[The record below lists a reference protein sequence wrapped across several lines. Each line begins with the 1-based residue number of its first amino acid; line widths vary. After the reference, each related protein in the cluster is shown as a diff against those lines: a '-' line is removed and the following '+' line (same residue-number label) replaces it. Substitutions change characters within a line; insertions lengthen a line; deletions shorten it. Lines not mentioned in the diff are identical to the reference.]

1 MEHRCVLSLCCLVT
15 SRDNRR
21 SPADV
26 GCNGVYTRKL
36 CVSVAYSSLT
46 STDDLSRSRLGRI
59 DAVLNL
65 AIAGGSQV
73 VVGDDTVL
81 SSLLRATVVHTLSVA
96 IGLNSFTLYNL
107 CSKCFF

>member
-1 MEHRCVLSLCCLVT
+1 
-15 SRDNRR
+15 
-21 SPADV
+21 
-26 GCNGVYTRKL
+26 
-36 CVSVAYSSLT
+36 
-46 STDDLSRSRLGRI
+46 
-59 DAVLNL
+59 
-65 AIAGGSQV
+65 V